1 MQRKKQQRGCACLR
15 ARGADELRQP
25 ALGGQPQFIGCY
37 SAPTVFTAS
46 NLKEFSQIL
55 CFRMCCTDQ
64 FPAPF
69 ALCAA
74 VCAFKGWG
82 GVCTRQSPLKRVLR
96 RLWAMCEKSVW
107 IRLRRWRNE
116 PLGRVF
122 FLLTIPCS
130 GGFRPLFTRSIV
142 EQTGYN
148 LSSRNLIWDAGRIG
162 LVVSHN
168 SVNDGDHLP
177 AGVAHGRHVR
187 LPFIPFFLKIKLQR
201 RIVKHRR

>member
-1 MQRKKQQRGCACLR
+1 MPRR
-15 ARGADELRQP
+15 A
-25 ALGGQPQFIGCY
+25 
-37 SAPTVFTAS
+37 AP
-46 NLKEFSQIL
+46 
-55 CFRMCCTDQ
+55 R

-96 RLWAMCEKSVW
+96 RLWAMCEKNVW

-130 GGFRPLFTRSIV
+130 GGFCPLFTRSIKAQDKRPQSQAPAACPQSPAV
-142 EQTGYN
+142 RGFPRFWNRSLRCTLRGTFAVIGERQARKRPVAADF
-148 LSSRNLIWDAGRIG
+148 SRWTFR
-162 LVVSHN
+162 
-168 SVNDGDHLP
+168 
-177 AGVAHGRHVR
+177 RR
-187 LPFIPFFLKIKLQR
+187 LRKSQFSTTQKSAL
-201 RIVKHRR
+201 